1 MKRSLLERHYSLVS
15 GFFKPKQSC
24 CIPLYEFVKTG
35 RKEKI
40 MPPSI
45 QLLNKA
51 VLLQNPEEHG
61 NFQRVIIGGADGILI
76 TIDGQ
81 GRIHILHPEGPGDP
95 EVKKAVT
102 AIQQGI
108 QALTRT
114 ASQEAAA

>member
-1 MKRSLLERHYSLVS
+1 
-15 GFFKPKQSC
+15 
-24 CIPLYEFVKTG
+24 
-35 RKEKI
+35 